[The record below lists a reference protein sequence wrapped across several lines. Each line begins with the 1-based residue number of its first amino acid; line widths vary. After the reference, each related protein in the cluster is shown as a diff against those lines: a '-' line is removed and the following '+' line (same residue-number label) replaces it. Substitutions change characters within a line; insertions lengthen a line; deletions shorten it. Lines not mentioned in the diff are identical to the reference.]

1 MADNKIK
8 KKQTKRQMIALLMFW
23 ESYSLEKK
31 KKRLYWEDSKN
42 SKMEINDN

>member
-1 MADNKIK
+1 
-8 KKQTKRQMIALLMFW
+8 MIALLMFW
-23 ESYSLEKK
+23 ESYSLDKK

>member
-31 KKRLYWEDSKN
+31 KNVCIEKIVKIVKWK
-42 SKMEINDN
+42 

>member
-1 MADNKIK
+1 
-8 KKQTKRQMIALLMFW
+8 MIALLMFW
-23 ESYSLEKK
+23 ESYSLEK